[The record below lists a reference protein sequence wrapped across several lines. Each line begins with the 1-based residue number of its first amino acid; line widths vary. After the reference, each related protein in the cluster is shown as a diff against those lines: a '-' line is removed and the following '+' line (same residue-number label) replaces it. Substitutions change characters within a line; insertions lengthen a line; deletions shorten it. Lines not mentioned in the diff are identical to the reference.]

1 MRYVTIGSYQV
12 SVLLLL
18 MVLIVCPIIS
28 AATYYL
34 WTTRMMLISVDEPL
48 SITDYPASLHVH
60 PGENKTLDIT
70 VTNSANVNY
79 SVTLTF
85 ALNDTVYQES
95 YVTFSNR
102 TYNVLPDVN
111 QITAW
116 LFVDKGAPPASLELT
131 VNFYRE

>member
-18 MVLIVCPIIS
+18 TVLIVCPIIS

-34 WTTRMMLISVDEPL
+34 WTTRTMLISVDEPL